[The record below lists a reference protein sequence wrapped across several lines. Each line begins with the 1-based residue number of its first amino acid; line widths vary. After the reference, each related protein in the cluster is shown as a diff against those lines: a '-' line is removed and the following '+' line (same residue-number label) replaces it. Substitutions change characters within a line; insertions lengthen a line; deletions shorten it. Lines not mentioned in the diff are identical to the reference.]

1 MLQKMRKILVTG
13 SKRNSQEVVDVLY
26 HAGTLHLEDVSNRIM
41 EIKLEKWEPE
51 IREEIT
57 ALLVK
62 IGGILQT
69 LPEVEMDKGH
79 RDQIYEE
86 IYWIKYPDLIGRT
99 HAALSALEHGVK
111 ALSARKSDLG
121 LAKTALD
128 RYEKTIQKI
137 QSLED
142 QLPYL
147 EGYEVTVLL
156 IQKQF
161 EDLIPVIRNELMR
174 ITQNQCEMV
183 VAGID
188 EDTIAAITVFNKR
201 MSEEVHSFI
210 FSKNVNEVRLPPEY
224 MGMPFTEV
232 LQHIG
237 TKREGIRDE
246 IREIDDELKGLSAS
260 RFEEI
265 SVLRDVLIDRSRE
278 IEAFDQFGQTGHFFM
293 VMGWVP
299 EIYLDSTRD
308 ALVSRFGNM
317 VVVTEL
323 NLSRDDC
330 EHAPTFYNN
339 PSIVR
344 PFEFL
349 MRLVSPPKYLEID
362 PSPLLA
368 FFFPLFFGLM
378 VGDIGYGLVILLIAL
393 AVKMRFKDLD
403 WAQSLMS
410 IMIISAVPTIFFG
423 YLFGEFFGDFGE
435 IMGWIHPIHLFGI
448 TWNRIEA
455 MIPLLIFAIVL
466 GVIHIF
472 LGLCLGIV
480 NAARMRNK
488 KHLCE
493 KVGMLAAVTGIIV
506 VIAASADFIPFIL
519 VSAGIIVLII
529 AFPLLIYGG
538 GAVAG
543 PLEIMGTIGNILS
556 YARIMAIG
564 MASVIL
570 AMVANTLGGAMEVAL
585 LGVLVASLLHILNI
599 ALAMFSPSLHS
610 VRLHVVECY
619 SKFYEGGGIPYKPFK
634 KKPEV

>member
-62 IGGILQT
+62 IGGILLT
-69 LPEVEMDKGH
+69 LPDVKVDKGH
-79 RDQIYEE
+79 RDQMYEE
-86 IYWIKYPDLIGRT
+86 IYWMKYPDLIRRT
-99 HAALSALEHGVK
+99 HAALSELEHGVK
-111 ALSARKSDLG
+111 DLSARKSDLG
-121 LAKTALD
+121 LALTALD
-128 RYEKTIQKI
+128 RYEKTIRKI

-147 EGYEVTVLL
+147 EGYEVSVLL
-156 IQKQF
+156 IQKEF
-161 EDLIPVIRNELMR
+161 EALIPVIRHELMR
-174 ITQNQCEMV
+174 ITRNQCEMV

-232 LQHIG
+232 LQHIEA
-237 TKREGIRDE
+237 KREGMRDQ
-246 IREIDDELKGLSAS
+246 IREIDDELNTLSAS

-265 SVLRDVLIDRSRE
+265 SVLRDVLLDRSRE

-299 EIYLDSTRD
+299 EIYLNTTRD
-308 ALVSRFGNM
+308 ALFSRFGNL

-323 NLSRDDC
+323 SLSRDDC

-339 PSIVR
+339 PRIVR

-349 MRLVSPPKYLEID
+349 MQLVSPPKYNEID

-378 VGDIGYGLVILLIAL
+378 VGDIGYGIVILIIAL

-435 IMGWIHPIHLFGI
+435 MMGWIHPVHLFGV

-455 MIPLLIFAIVL
+455 MIPFLIFAIAL

-493 KVGMLAAVTGIIV
+493 KVGMLTAVTGIIL
-506 VIAASADFIPFIL
+506 VIAASAEFIPVIL
-519 VSAGIIVLII
+519 VSAGIIVLIL

-570 AMVANTLGGAMEVAL
+570 AMVANTLGGSMEVAL

-619 SKFYEGGGIPYKPFK
+619 SKFYEGGGNPYKPFK